1 MFFTGLGHKKRK
13 KKKKQNKKMNVP
25 EKSRKIAV
33 RASRIYIAAVWLFLF
48 LGHISPEVY
57 NGARLR
63 IFFQI
68 STYIV
73 AVAFFCLPNPPA
85 PISKGELLTK
95 SLAGSVDW
103 ITGGVIVILLGYS
116 SGDWFAVPVG
126 LFSFLLGFWSI
137 SVSERIRDEIR
148 RTGSVD

>member
-1 MFFTGLGHKKRK
+1 
-13 KKKKQNKKMNVP
+13 MNVP
-25 EKSRKIAV
+25 EKSKKIAA
-33 RASRIYIAAVWLFLF
+33 RASCFYIAAGWLFLF

-63 IFFQI
+63 FFFQI

-73 AVAFFCLPNPPA
+73 TVAFFCLPNPPA

-95 SLAGSVDW
+95 FLVRSVDLL
-103 ITGGVIVILLGYS
+103 TGGVIVILLGYS

-126 LFSFLLGFWSI
+126 LLSFVLGVWSI
-137 SVSERIRDEIR
+137 IVSERIRDIIK
-148 RTGSVD
+148 RTNSVE